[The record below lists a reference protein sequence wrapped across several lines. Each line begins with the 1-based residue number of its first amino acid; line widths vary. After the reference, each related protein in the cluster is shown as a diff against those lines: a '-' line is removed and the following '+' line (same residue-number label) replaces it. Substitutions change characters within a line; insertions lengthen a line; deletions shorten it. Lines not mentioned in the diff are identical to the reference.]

1 MMMDTLPFFLYTF
14 VTILAIVSPLWV
26 IIVFIPLTSS
36 MTVDEKHRVAKKSIT
51 LACMVA
57 LFFAISGNMILEMFG
72 IHIDSLRVAGGI
84 LLLKIA
90 FDMMFAHVSGESVTD
105 KEIAVSSNKEEIW
118 VSPLAV
124 PMMTGPATITT
135 VVILFASAELML
147 HKVIVLISI
156 LLTYSICF
164 VALYFSR
171 RVYNRIGYTG
181 SLVATRLMGM
191 FLAALAVEF
200 VTIGIWNIYAGL
212 I

>member
-1 MMMDTLPFFLYTF
+1 MDIFSFFLYTF

-26 IIVFIPLTSS
+26 IIIFIPLTSS
-36 MTVDEKHRVAKKSIT
+36 MNQDEWRHVAKKSVT

-57 LFFAISGNMILEMFG
+57 IFFALTGNMILEMFG
-72 IHIDSLRVAGGI
+72 IHVDSLRVAGGL

-90 FDMMFAHVSGESVTD
+90 FDMMFARVSGESVTE
-105 KEIAVSSNKEEIW
+105 KEITVSKNKEEIW

-135 VVILFASAELML
+135 VIILFGSAESML
-147 HKVIVLISI
+147 HKVIVLVSI

-164 VALYFSR
+164 VALHFSR
-171 RVYNRIGYTG
+171 RIYNRIGYTG
-181 SLVATRLMGM
+181 SLVLTRLMGM

-200 VTIGIWNIYAGL
+200 VTVGIWNIYAGFG
-212 I
+212 